1 MTGFGKSVVDLNNKR
16 IVVEVKSVNSKQL
29 DLNIRVP
36 SSFKE
41 HEIDYRNLIV
51 KELVRGKID
60 LTIKYDSSMPNTD
73 ISFNAEVA
81 NKYFVALKSLQN
93 IISDDNNLQPDYLS
107 IIAKMP
113 DVFTNADN
121 EFTEEEFLKVYE
133 GVNAAI
139 SALNRYRIEEGM
151 ALEKDFVKRINLI
164 LGFLTEIEPYEKS
177 RIETIKNKIISNLE
191 NFNVDYDKNRFEQE
205 LIYYIE
211 KLDIT
216 EEKVRLD
223 NHCKY
228 FLRTLNESSYQGKQ
242 LTFITQEIGREINT
256 IGSKANNTDI
266 QQIVV
271 RMKDELEKIREQLAN
286 IL

>member
-41 HEIDYRNLIV
+41 HEIDYRNLVV

-81 NKYFVALKSLQN
+81 KKYFEALKSIESLV
-93 IISDDNNLQPDYLS
+93 SDNDKSQTDYLA

-113 DVFTNADN
+113 DVFTTTDN
-121 EFTEEEFLKVYE
+121 EFTDNEFSKVFD
-133 GVNAAI
+133 GVHAAI

-151 ALEKDFVKRINLI
+151 ALEKDFIKRINLI
-164 LGFLTEIEPYEKS
+164 LSFLSEIEPYEKS
-177 RIETIKNKIISNLE
+177 RVEAIKNRIISNLE
-191 NFNVDYDKNRFEQE
+191 NFSVDYDKNRFEQE

-228 FLRTLNESSYQGKQ
+228 FLRTLEESNFQGKQ
-242 LTFITQEIGREINT
+242 LTFISQEIGREINT
-256 IGSKANNTDI
+256 IGSKANNTEI

>member
-41 HEIDYRNLIV
+41 HEIDYRNLVV
-51 KELVRGKID
+51 KEIVRGKID

-81 NKYFVALKSLQN
+81 KKYFEALKSIESLV
-93 IISDDNNLQPDYLS
+93 SDNDKSQTDYLA

-113 DVFTNADN
+113 DVFTTTDN
-121 EFTEEEFLKVYE
+121 EFTENEFSKVFD
-133 GVNAAI
+133 GVHEAI
-139 SALNRYRIEEGM
+139 SALNCYRIEEGM
-151 ALEKDFVKRINLI
+151 ALEKDFIKRINLI
-164 LGFLTEIEPYEKS
+164 LSFLSEIEPYEKS
-177 RIETIKNKIISNLE
+177 RVEAIKNRIISNLE
-191 NFNVDYDKNRFEQE
+191 NFSVDYDKNRFEQE

-228 FLRTLNESSYQGKQ
+228 FLRTLEESNFQGKQ
-242 LTFITQEIGREINT
+242 LTFISQEIGREINT
-256 IGSKANNTDI
+256 IGSKANNTEI

>member
-41 HEIDYRNLIV
+41 HEIDYRNLV
-51 KELVRGKID
+51 AKELVRGKID

-81 NKYFVALKSLQN
+81 KKYFEALKSIESLV
-93 IISDDNNLQPDYLS
+93 SDNDKSQTDYLA

-113 DVFTNADN
+113 DVFTTTDN
-121 EFTEEEFLKVYE
+121 EFTENEFSKVFD
-133 GVNAAI
+133 GVHAAI
-139 SALNRYRIEEGM
+139 SALNSYRIEEGM
-151 ALEKDFVKRINLI
+151 ALEKDFIKRINLI
-164 LGFLTEIEPYEKS
+164 LSFLSEIEPYEKS
-177 RIETIKNKIISNLE
+177 RVEAIKNRIISNLE
-191 NFNVDYDKNRFEQE
+191 NFSVDYDKNRFEQE

-228 FLRTLNESSYQGKQ
+228 FLRTLEESNFQGKQ
-242 LTFITQEIGREINT
+242 LTFISQEIGREINT
-256 IGSKANNTDI
+256 IGSKANNTEI

>member
-41 HEIDYRNLIV
+41 HEIDYRNLVV
-51 KELVRGKID
+51 KELVRGNID

-81 NKYFVALKSLQN
+81 KKYFEALKSIESLV
-93 IISDDNNLQPDYLS
+93 SDNDKSQTDYLA

-113 DVFTNADN
+113 DVFTTTDN
-121 EFTEEEFLKVYE
+121 EFTENEFSKVFD
-133 GVNAAI
+133 GVHAAI

-151 ALEKDFVKRINLI
+151 ALEKDFIKRINLI
-164 LGFLTEIEPYEKS
+164 LSFLSEIEPYEKS
-177 RIETIKNKIISNLE
+177 RVEAIKNRIISNLE
-191 NFNVDYDKNRFEQE
+191 NFSVDYDKNRFEQE

-228 FLRTLNESSYQGKQ
+228 FLRTLEESNFQGKQ
-242 LTFITQEIGREINT
+242 LTFISQEIGREINT
-256 IGSKANNTDI
+256 IGSKANNTEI

>member
-41 HEIDYRNLIV
+41 HEIDYRNLVV

-81 NKYFVALKSLQN
+81 KKYFEALKSIESLV
-93 IISDDNNLQPDYLS
+93 SDNDKSQTDYLA

-113 DVFTNADN
+113 DVFTTTDN
-121 EFTEEEFLKVYE
+121 EFTENEFSKVFD
-133 GVNAAI
+133 GVHEAI

-151 ALEKDFVKRINLI
+151 ALEKDFIKRINLI
-164 LGFLTEIEPYEKS
+164 LSFLSEIEPYEKS
-177 RIETIKNKIISNLE
+177 RIEAIKNRIISNLE

-228 FLRTLNESSYQGKQ
+228 FLRTLEESNFQGKQ
-242 LTFITQEIGREINT
+242 LTFISQEIGREINT
-256 IGSKANNTDI
+256 IGSKANNIEI

>member
-41 HEIDYRNLIV
+41 HEIDYRNLVV

-81 NKYFVALKSLQN
+81 KKYFEALKSIESLV
-93 IISDDNNLQPDYLS
+93 SDNDKSQTDYLA

-113 DVFTNADN
+113 DVFTTTDN
-121 EFTEEEFLKVYE
+121 EFTEDEFSKVFD
-133 GVNAAI
+133 GVQAAI

-151 ALEKDFVKRINLI
+151 ALEKDFIKRINLI
-164 LGFLTEIEPYEKS
+164 LSFLSEIEPYEKS
-177 RIETIKNKIISNLE
+177 RIEAIKNRIISNLE
-191 NFNVDYDKNRFEQE
+191 SFSVDYDKNRFEQE

-228 FLRTLNESSYQGKQ
+228 FLRTLEESNFQGKQ
-242 LTFITQEIGREINT
+242 LTFISQEIGREINT
-256 IGSKANNTDI
+256 IGSKANNTEI

>member
-41 HEIDYRNLIV
+41 HEIDYRNLVV

-81 NKYFVALKSLQN
+81 KKYFEALKSIESLV
-93 IISDDNNLQPDYLS
+93 SDNDKSQTDYLA

-113 DVFTNADN
+113 DVFTTTDN
-121 EFTEEEFLKVYE
+121 EFTENEFSKVFD
-133 GVNAAI
+133 GVHEAI

-151 ALEKDFVKRINLI
+151 ALEKDFIKRINLI
-164 LGFLTEIEPYEKS
+164 LSFLSEIEPYEKS
-177 RIETIKNKIISNLE
+177 RVEAIKNRIISNLE
-191 NFNVDYDKNRFEQE
+191 NFSVDYDKNRFEQE

-228 FLRTLNESSYQGKQ
+228 FLRTLEESNFQGKQ
-242 LTFITQEIGREINT
+242 LTFISQEIGREINT
-256 IGSKANNTDI
+256 IGSKANNTEI

>member
-41 HEIDYRNLIV
+41 HEIDYRNLVV

-81 NKYFVALKSLQN
+81 KKYFEALKSIESLV
-93 IISDDNNLQPDYLS
+93 SDNDKSQTDYLA

-113 DVFTNADN
+113 DVFTTTDN
-121 EFTEEEFLKVYE
+121 EFTENEFSKVFD
-133 GVNAAI
+133 GVHAAI

-151 ALEKDFVKRINLI
+151 ALEKDFIKRINLI
-164 LGFLTEIEPYEKS
+164 LSFLSEIEPYEKS
-177 RIETIKNKIISNLE
+177 RIEAIKNRIISNLE
-191 NFNVDYDKNRFEQE
+191 NFSVDYDKNRFEQE

-228 FLRTLNESSYQGKQ
+228 FLRTLEESNFQGKQ
-242 LTFITQEIGREINT
+242 LTFISQEIGREINT
-256 IGSKANNTDI
+256 IGSKANNTEI

>member
-41 HEIDYRNLIV
+41 HEIDYRNLVV

-81 NKYFVALKSLQN
+81 KKYFEALKSIESLV
-93 IISDDNNLQPDYLS
+93 SDNDKSQTDYLA

-113 DVFTNADN
+113 DVFTTTDN
-121 EFTEEEFLKVYE
+121 EFTDNEFSKVFD
-133 GVNAAI
+133 GVHAAI
-139 SALNRYRIEEGM
+139 SALNSYRIEEGM
-151 ALEKDFVKRINLI
+151 ALEKDFIKRINLI
-164 LGFLTEIEPYEKS
+164 LSFLSEIEPYEKS
-177 RIETIKNKIISNLE
+177 RVEAIKNRIISNLE
-191 NFNVDYDKNRFEQE
+191 NFSVDYDKNRFEQE

-228 FLRTLNESSYQGKQ
+228 FLRTLEESNFQGKQ
-242 LTFITQEIGREINT
+242 LTFISQEIGREINT
-256 IGSKANNTDI
+256 IGSKANNTEI

>member
-41 HEIDYRNLIV
+41 HEIDYRNLVV

-73 ISFNAEVA
+73 FSFNAEVA
-81 NKYFVALKSLQN
+81 KKYFEALKSIESLV
-93 IISDDNNLQPDYLS
+93 SDNDKSQTDYLA

-113 DVFTNADN
+113 DVFTTTDN
-121 EFTEEEFLKVYE
+121 EFTEDEFSKVFD
-133 GVNAAI
+133 GVQAAI
-139 SALNRYRIEEGM
+139 SSLNRYRIEEGM
-151 ALEKDFVKRINLI
+151 ALEKDFIKRINLI
-164 LGFLTEIEPYEKS
+164 LSFLSEIEPYEKS
-177 RIETIKNKIISNLE
+177 RIEAIKNRIISNLE
-191 NFNVDYDKNRFEQE
+191 SFSVDYDKNRFEQE

-228 FLRTLNESSYQGKQ
+228 FLRTLEESNFQGKQ
-242 LTFITQEIGREINT
+242 LTFISQEIGREINT
-256 IGSKANNTDI
+256 IGSKANNTEI

>member
-41 HEIDYRNLIV
+41 HEIDYRNLVV

-81 NKYFVALKSLQN
+81 KKYFEALKSIESLV
-93 IISDDNNLQPDYLS
+93 SDNDKSQTDYLA

-113 DVFTNADN
+113 DVFTTTDN
-121 EFTEEEFLKVYE
+121 EFTENEFSKVFD
-133 GVNAAI
+133 GVHAAI
-139 SALNRYRIEEGM
+139 SALNCYRIEEGM
-151 ALEKDFVKRINLI
+151 ALEKDFIKRINLI
-164 LGFLTEIEPYEKS
+164 LSFLSEIEPYEKS
-177 RIETIKNKIISNLE
+177 RIEAIKNRIISNLE

-228 FLRTLNESSYQGKQ
+228 FLRTLEESNFQGKQ
-242 LTFITQEIGREINT
+242 LTFISQEIGREINT
-256 IGSKANNTDI
+256 IGSKANNIEI

>member
-41 HEIDYRNLIV
+41 HEIDYRNLVV

-81 NKYFVALKSLQN
+81 KKYFEALKSIESLV
-93 IISDDNNLQPDYLS
+93 SDNDKSQTDYLA

-113 DVFTNADN
+113 DVFTTTDN
-121 EFTEEEFLKVYE
+121 EFTENEFSKVFD
-133 GVNAAI
+133 GVHAAI
-139 SALNRYRIEEGM
+139 SALNHYRIEEGM
-151 ALEKDFVKRINLI
+151 ALEKDFIKRINLI
-164 LGFLTEIEPYEKS
+164 LSFLSEIEPYEKS
-177 RIETIKNKIISNLE
+177 RIEAIKNRIISNLE
-191 NFNVDYDKNRFEQE
+191 NFSVDYDKNRFEQE

-228 FLRTLNESSYQGKQ
+228 FLRTLEESNFQGKQ
-242 LTFITQEIGREINT
+242 LTFISQEIGREINT
-256 IGSKANNTDI
+256 IGSKANNTEI

>member
-41 HEIDYRNLIV
+41 HEIDYRNLVV

-81 NKYFVALKSLQN
+81 KKYFEALKSIESLV
-93 IISDDNNLQPDYLS
+93 SDNDKSQTDYLA

-113 DVFTNADN
+113 DVFTTTDN
-121 EFTEEEFLKVYE
+121 EFTEDEFSKVFD
-133 GVNAAI
+133 GVQAAI
-139 SALNRYRIEEGM
+139 SSLNRYRIEEGM
-151 ALEKDFVKRINLI
+151 ALEKDFIKRINLI
-164 LGFLTEIEPYEKS
+164 LSFLSEIEPYEKS
-177 RIETIKNKIISNLE
+177 RIEAIKNRIISNLE
-191 NFNVDYDKNRFEQE
+191 SFSVDYDKNRFEQE

-228 FLRTLNESSYQGKQ
+228 FLRTLEESNFQGKQ
-242 LTFITQEIGREINT
+242 LTFISQEIGREINT
-256 IGSKANNTDI
+256 IGSKANNTEI

>member
-41 HEIDYRNLIV
+41 HEIDYRNLVV

-81 NKYFVALKSLQN
+81 KKYFEALKSIESLV
-93 IISDDNNLQPDYLS
+93 SDNDKSQTDYLA

-113 DVFTNADN
+113 DVFTTTDN
-121 EFTEEEFLKVYE
+121 EFTENEFSKVFD
-133 GVNAAI
+133 GVHEAI
-139 SALNRYRIEEGM
+139 SALNCYRIEEGM
-151 ALEKDFVKRINLI
+151 ALEKDFIKRINLI
-164 LGFLTEIEPYEKS
+164 LSFLSEIEPYEKS
-177 RIETIKNKIISNLE
+177 RVEAIKNRIISNLE
-191 NFNVDYDKNRFEQE
+191 NFSVDYDKNRFEQE

-228 FLRTLNESSYQGKQ
+228 FLRTLEESNFQGKQ
-242 LTFITQEIGREINT
+242 LTFISQEIGREINT
-256 IGSKANNTDI
+256 IGSKANNTEI

>member
-41 HEIDYRNLIV
+41 HEIDYRNLVV

-81 NKYFVALKSLQN
+81 KKYFEALKSIESLV
-93 IISDDNNLQPDYLS
+93 SDNDKSQTDYLA

-113 DVFTNADN
+113 DVFTTTDN
-121 EFTEEEFLKVYE
+121 EFTENEFSKVFD
-133 GVNAAI
+133 GVHAAI

-151 ALEKDFVKRINLI
+151 ALEKDFIKRINLI
-164 LGFLTEIEPYEKS
+164 LSFLSEIEPYEKS
-177 RIETIKNKIISNLE
+177 RVEAIKNRIISNLE
-191 NFNVDYDKNRFEQE
+191 NFSVDYDKNRFEQE

-228 FLRTLNESSYQGKQ
+228 FLRTLEESNFQGKQ
-242 LTFITQEIGREINT
+242 LTFISQEIGREINT
-256 IGSKANNTDI
+256 IGSKANNTEI